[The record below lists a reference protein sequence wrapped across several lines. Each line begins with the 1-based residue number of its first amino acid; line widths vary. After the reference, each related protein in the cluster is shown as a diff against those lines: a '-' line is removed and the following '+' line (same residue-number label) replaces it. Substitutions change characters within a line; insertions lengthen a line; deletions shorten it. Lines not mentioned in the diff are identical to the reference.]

1 MNDERWRERNPK
13 TAAMQFLVRYY
24 GLGHLQLILDDIKT
38 DRKALGRGR
47 D

>member
-1 MNDERWRERNPK
+1 MSERWQERNAK
-13 TAAMQFLVRYY
+13 TAAMQYLVRYF
-24 GLGHLQLILDDIKT
+24 GLGHLELVLHDIKT